1 MYQCSVKVW
10 TEIGSRKLG
19 ETWTQKSTSSYPSFL
34 VRSPRL
40 MRVQTHPDQ
49 HCHLL
54 LGHSDCFTSIVMSK
68 TQNKRSSMFRRTESS
83 ERLHAQD
90 VKLCL
95 IIVVWKTSNFRQEIR
110 QSHYRNDPVKYDLV
124 VSQCQRVLPP
134 ACFQTNSLRKSL
146 IAEPLSFSHA
156 NGSWELI
163 QHGYLELSHVKTMTN
178 PDLVIANCQDD
189 PVVLHSVG
197 ANHHLV
203 LVC

>member
-1 MYQCSVKVW
+1 MKVW
-10 TEIGSRKLG
+10 TEIESRKPW
-19 ETWTQKSTSSYPSFL
+19 ETWTQKSTSNYASFL
-34 VRSPRL
+34 VRSSRF
-40 MRVQTHPDQ
+40 MRVQMHSEQ

-110 QSHYRNDPVKYDLV
+110 YSHYRNDPVKYDLV
-124 VSQCQRVLPP
+124 VFQCQRVLHP

-163 QHGYLELSHVKTMTN
+163 QHGYLGLSNVKMMTN
-178 PDLVIANCQDD
+178 PDLIIANCQDD
-189 PVVLHSVG
+189 PGSLPNVG